1 MKKTRR
7 LAWESWNSKFETV
20 EDILED
26 QDEEISSVESE
37 EKSIHDL
44 FPAEMMFM
52 PPRTIQTPIGEYT
65 EDSLLRPIDRWDCWI
80 CHSNFDI
87 TNSIAEKIE
96 QTEGVEVLKI
106 MGRYSF
112 FIGIAKMFEFAEVR
126 HSIEKQ
132 LCTYTEEE
140 ILSNEEIH
148 QTVNLVKQQLQF
160 SDYWSILVSP
170 SGDVEYISSDKL
182 DKKYLDGLSELIV
195 LSNKIGGIVLRS
207 ANG

>member
-1 MKKTRR
+1 
-7 LAWESWNSKFETV
+7 
-20 EDILED
+20 
-26 QDEEISSVESE
+26 
-37 EKSIHDL
+37 
-44 FPAEMMFM
+44 MF
-52 PPRTIQTPIGEYT
+52 
-65 EDSLLRPIDRWDCWI
+65 D
-80 CHSNFDI
+80 
-87 TNSIAEKIE
+87 
-96 QTEGVEVLKI
+96 
-106 MGRYSF
+106 
-112 FIGIAKMFEFAEVR
+112 FAEVR

-170 SGDVEYISSDKL
+170 SGDVEYISSDKI